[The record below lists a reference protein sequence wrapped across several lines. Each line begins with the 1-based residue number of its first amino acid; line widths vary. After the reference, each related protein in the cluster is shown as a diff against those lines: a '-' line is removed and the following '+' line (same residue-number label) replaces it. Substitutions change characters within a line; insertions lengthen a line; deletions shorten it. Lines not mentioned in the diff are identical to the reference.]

1 MKLTPLT
8 KAIRASIGASLLL
21 SAAMPLMAQDTNEEA
36 EIEEVLITGSRIKR
50 ADGFESSSP
59 VIVAS
64 FEEIQ
69 ASGINK
75 IEDYM
80 NSLPQLDASQNS
92 YISNGASGNATL
104 DLRGMGSS
112 RTLVL
117 VNGRRMGGGGAYS
130 ESPDVNQ
137 IPTAMIERVEV
148 LTGGASTVYGADA
161 VAGVVNFQL
170 RKDFE
175 GIEVSVGTSGF
186 MHDNNNSYVAGL
198 MDLKG
203 FDYPKGGDGVDGQAD
218 TIDFVMGNSF
228 ADDKGHATVYAT
240 WRKGSELR
248 EGARDYSSCALNS
261 TGTSCGGSGNA
272 VVPNFY
278 ISQLDANG
286 NLDWGSYEYWTLDSA
301 SNFIP
306 SSGNI
311 YNYAPINHF
320 MRPDEKW
327 SIGTLMNLQ
336 VSDSANV
343 YAEVMATNYQ
353 TKAQIAE
360 SGTFFAEEY
369 HLPYDSALLNDSQRQ
384 ALTDTWGLASGDEF
398 GVYIGKRNVE
408 GGPRASVMTNSSF
421 RVVLGVEGTVQDWD
435 YDVNY
440 QKNYVDSS
448 VTYINDF
455 FKPRISAAL
464 DDATYD
470 VFQYQGVTP
479 ESAGKLTGVA
489 MLRADV
495 TTEIFAAE
503 ASRDTGFSLPTTD
516 SNIVI
521 AVGLERRDLSY
532 DRDSDTVFEE
542 GMLLGQGGATKSIAG
557 SYSVTDVFFEAAVPV
572 LENLDAEIGFRAS
585 DYSTSGNHNTYKF
598 GVSYAPTDMVTIR
611 TGYNRSVRSPSIAT
625 MFAPQNQGLWAG
637 SDPCSGDA
645 PDYTAAQCELTG
657 VTAGQYGSIVAS
669 PASQY
674 NALYGGNTELDPE
687 VADSLTFGV
696 VVNPMD
702 DLTVAVDWWSIE
714 LEDAIGSI
722 GAATIIKQCAENG
735 TQSLCD
741 LINRGNAGTLWLG
754 ESGYIQSTTSNLGEV
769 NFSGIDLSAAYSMDL
784 SGGELSVKMAGSK
797 SLEKETLA
805 IPGDESTRQDCS
817 GITND
822 DTCTYP
828 YMDWRHTL
836 SANYSKDDWT
846 VGAAWRY
853 FGKSDYEG
861 SNDVLASAGALD
873 AVSYL
878 DVNGSYTLSENI
890 TFSGGARN
898 LLDKEPP
905 MVGGGLNATNA
916 NTYGNYDVL
925 GRYVYADVT
934 FSF

>member
-36 EIEEVLITGSRIKR
+36 EIEEVYVTGSRIKR

-59 VIVAS
+59 VIVAT
-64 FEEIQ
+64 FEEIKS
-69 ASGINK
+69 SGISK
-75 IEDYM
+75 IEDYL
-80 NSLPQLDASQNS
+80 NSLPQLDAAQNS

-130 ESPDVNQ
+130 EAADVNQ

-148 LTGGASTVYGADA
+148 LTGGASTTYGADA
-161 VAGVVNFQL
+161 VAGVVNFVL
-170 RKDFE
+170 RNDFE
-175 GIEVSVGTSGF
+175 GVELTVGTSGF
-186 MHDNNNSYVAGL
+186 MHDNDDSYVAGL
-198 MDLKG
+198 MDAKG
-203 FDYPKGGDGVDGQAD
+203 FDYPKGSDGVDGRAD
-218 TIDFVMGNSF
+218 TIDFVMGSKF

-248 EGARDYSSCALNS
+248 QESRDYGSCALNGA
-261 TGTSCGGSGNA
+261 GTSCGGSGNA

-286 NLDWGSYEYWTLDSA
+286 MLDWDTYEYWTLDSG

-327 SIGTLMNLQ
+327 SIGTLMNFE
-336 VSDSANV
+336 VNDSANV

-408 GGPRASVMTNSSF
+408 GGPRASVMSNSSF
-421 RVVLGVEGTVQDWD
+421 RVVLGVEGAVQGWD

-448 VTYINDF
+448 ITYINDF
-455 FKPRISAAL
+455 FAPRIGEAL
-464 DDATYD
+464 DNATYD
-470 VFQYQGVTP
+470 VFQYQGVTS
-479 ESAGKLTGVA
+479 ESANLLTGVA

-495 TTEIFAAE
+495 STEIFSAQM
-503 ASRDTGFSLPTTD
+503 SRDTGFSLPTTG
-516 SNIVI
+516 SNISV
-521 AVGLERRDLSY
+521 AMGVERRDMSY
-532 DRDSDTVFEE
+532 DRDADTVFEE
-542 GMLLGQGGATKSIAG
+542 GMLLGQGGATKSIEG

-572 LENLDAEIGFRAS
+572 LDNLDAEVAFRSS
-585 DYSTSGNHNTYKF
+585 DYSTTGNQNTYKF

-611 TGYNRSVRSPSIAT
+611 TGYNRAVRSPQIGT

-637 SDPCSGDA
+637 SDPCAGA
-645 PDYTAAQCELTG
+645 TPTYTAAQCALTG

-674 NALYGGNTELDPE
+674 NALYGGNEAVNPE
-687 VADSLTFGV
+687 VADTLSFGIV
-696 VVNPMD
+696 ARPME
-702 DLTVAVDWWSIE
+702 DLTVAVDWWSVE

-722 GAATIIKQCAENG
+722 GAATILEQCAENG
-735 TQSLCD
+735 TQALCD
-741 LINRGNAGTLWLG
+741 LINRGNSGTLWLG
-754 ESGYIQSTTSNLGEV
+754 TSGYIKSTTANLGEI
-769 NFSGIDLSAAYSMDL
+769 NFSGVDLSAAYDL
-784 SGGELSVKMAGSK
+784 DVAGGALTVKMAGSK
-797 SLEKETLA
+797 SLERETLA
-805 IPGDESTRQDCS
+805 IPGDESTRNDCN
-817 GITND
+817 GIAND
-822 DTCTYP
+822 STCTYP
-828 YMDWRHTL
+828 NMDWRHTL
-836 SANYSKDDWT
+836 SATYAKDDWT

-853 FGKSDYEG
+853 FGKVDYQG
-861 SNDVLASAGALD
+861 TADVLASAGSLD
-873 AVSYL
+873 AVNYL
-878 DVNGSYTLSENI
+878 DVNGSYTLSENV